1 MALALTIHQDRIV
14 DSPPRSYYSVAL
26 NLVGRRCLVVGGG
39 PVAAR
44 KLDALAEAEAATVV
58 VAPTVSA
65 RMAAA
70 ASRHG
75 VEIVQRAFV
84 ESDLDGAFLVIAATS
99 DRAVNQRVAE
109 AARLRGILVNS
120 ADDPAN
126 CDFVLPAVVRRG
138 NVHVAVTTGGRSPA
152 LARHLRERLEAEI
165 PIGYAA
171 LAEVVARVRA
181 AVRSEGVA
189 IDPASW
195 QEAIQEDVLTLA
207 EQGRVAEAAS
217 LLRSRL
223 RSAKAGADAR
233 DASPRAGEVGT
244 DAATTRDPS
253 PRTLRTGRI
262 VLVGAGPGD
271 PGLLTVAGLQA
282 IAEADAI
289 VYDRLANPA
298 LLEHARPDA
307 TLVYAGKEPRGG
319 LMGQEEINR
328 ILCDRAAAGQVVVR
342 LKGGDPFVFGRGG
355 EEVLAAVAAGIPF
368 SVIPGV
374 SAAIAAPAYA
384 GIPVTHRGAAAAFT
398 VITGHEDPGKT
409 SDPVD
414 WEAVARIGGTIVLL
428 MGTATLA
435 AICERLIGAGVAP
448 ETPAAVVG
456 SGTTDTQTVVTGTV
470 ADIARRARA
479 AKVRAP
485 TTTVIGEVA
494 ALAASLAWFQPAA
507 EADLPAEAT

>member
-1 MALALTIHQDRIV
+1 V
-14 DSPPRSYYSVAL
+14 DAPARTYYSVAL

-44 KLDALAEAEAATVV
+44 KLDALAEADACIVV
-58 VAPTVSA
+58 VAPALSA

-75 VEIVQRAFV
+75 VEVLLRPFA
-84 ESDLDGAFLVIAATS
+84 EPDLDGAFLVIAATN
-99 DRAVNQRVAE
+99 DRAVNQRVAV
-109 AARLRGILVNS
+109 AARALGILVNS

-152 LARHLRERLEAEI
+152 LARHLRERLEAQI

-181 AVRSEGVA
+181 AVRSEGA
-189 IDPASW
+189 TIEPASW
-195 QEAIQEDVLTLA
+195 QEAIQEDVLALA
-207 EQGRVAEAAS
+207 EQGRVADAAN
-217 LLRSRL
+217 LLRIRL
-223 RSAKAGADAR
+223 RNATPDTDTPNSAPQSIEPATANAPEPAAAPSTR
-233 DASPRAGEVGT
+233 SSAHGT
-244 DAATTRDPS
+244 
-253 PRTLRTGRI
+253 LLGGRV

-282 IAEADAI
+282 IGEADVI
-289 VYDRLANPA
+289 VYDRLVNPA

-307 TLVYAGKEPRGG
+307 ELVYAGKEPSGG
-319 LMGQEEINR
+319 PMGQDEISQ
-328 ILCDRAAAGQVVVR
+328 ILCSRAAAGKVVVR

-355 EEVLAAVAAGIPF
+355 EEALAAVAAGVPF

-384 GIPVTHRGAAAAFT
+384 GIPVTHRDVAAAFT
-398 VITGHEDPGKT
+398 VITGHEDPRKT

-414 WEAVARIGGTIVLL
+414 WDAVARIGGTIVLL

-435 AICERLIGAGVAP
+435 GICERLIAAGMAP
-448 ETPAAVVG
+448 ATPAAVVG
-456 SGTTDTQTVVTGTV
+456 SGTTDTQTVVTGSVT
-470 ADIARRARA
+470 DIAQRARA
-479 AKVRAP
+479 AGVRPP
-485 TTTVIGEVA
+485 TTTVIGAVA
-494 ALAASLAWFQPAA
+494 GLAEPLAWFQPQA
-507 EADLPAEAT
+507 EADFPLEAS

>member
-1 MALALTIHQDRIV
+1 
-14 DSPPRSYYSVAL
+14 
-26 NLVGRRCLVVGGG
+26 VGGG

-44 KLDALAEAEAATVV
+44 KLDALAEAEAAIVV
-58 VAPTVSA
+58 VAPAVSA

-75 VEIVQRAFV
+75 VEILQRAFV
-84 ESDLDGAFLVIAATS
+84 ESDLDGTFLVIAATN
-99 DRAVNQRVAE
+99 DHAVNQQVAKE
-109 AARLRGILVNS
+109 ARLRGILVNS

-126 CDFVLPAVVRRG
+126 CDYVLPAVVRRG

-195 QEAIQEDVLTLA
+195 QEAIQEDVLALA

-223 RSAKAGADAR
+223 RGSA
-233 DASPRAGEVGT
+233 P
-244 DAATTRDPS
+244 DPS
-253 PRTLRTGRI
+253 SPAPPSRAMVTAPNSAQALARTSSTQTPTPNPLRTGRI

-289 VYDRLANPA
+289 VYDRLANPE

-307 TLVYAGKEPRGG
+307 ALVYAGKEPSGG
-319 LMGQEEINR
+319 PMGQEEINR

-355 EEVLAAVAAGIPF
+355 EEALAAVAAGIPF

-384 GIPVTHRGAAAAFT
+384 GIPVTHRGVAAAFT

-435 AICERLIGAGVAP
+435 AICHRLIGAGVAP

-485 TTTVIGEVA
+485 TTTVIGEVS